1 MKRQFALL
9 LSSRSTTAI
18 PADEDMKRREVVALK
33 AASPEEY
40 QLWREAFM
48 KPVTARVKTRF
59 GVATRLNAAIMAMQP
74 GKKVAAPETS
84 AAGPSSSK
92 GGRPSLDEKLK
103 LQASQRDSAKNV
115 PETQYPSEFV
125 PLTKQP
131 GDEAARVGNKAWRK
145 QAAANFAGRGGDDG
159 DLVVDEA
166 PPPASQ
172 LLKPRV
178 TPPQSPTSK
187 QVYDAQQR
195 FVASEEARADG
206 TWTTQQI

>member
-84 AAGPSSSK
+84 AAGPSSSE
-92 GGRPSLDEKLK
+92 GRRPSLDEKLK
-103 LQASQRDSAKNV
+103 LQAFQRDSAKNV
-115 PETQYPSEFV
+115 LQAK
-125 PLTKQP
+125 TKAQEAF
-131 GDEAARVGNKAWRK
+131 DEAASG
-145 QAAANFAGRGGDDG
+145 
-159 DLVVDEA
+159 
-166 PPPASQ
+166 
-172 LLKPRV
+172 
-178 TPPQSPTSK
+178 PTWS
-187 QVYDAQQR
+187 YC
-195 FVASEEARADG
+195 
-206 TWTTQQI
+206 